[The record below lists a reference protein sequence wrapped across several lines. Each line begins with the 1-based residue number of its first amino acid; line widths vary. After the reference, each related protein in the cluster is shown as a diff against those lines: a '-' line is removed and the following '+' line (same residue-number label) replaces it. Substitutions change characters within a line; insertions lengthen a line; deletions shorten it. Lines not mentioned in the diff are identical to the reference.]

1 MFNESTHYLL
11 NYRKEFFMKKLT
23 CFLLTAI
30 MFLSFTSYAFSA
42 RTNADKFIKDLGSS
56 DTEKIKI
63 AQEQLIL
70 LGKDGIPDLI
80 KALDNENTQIRG
92 YVAVTLGMMKAKDAV
107 DKLILSLKDS
117 SSSVRVSAI
126 WALGEIR
133 DDRAIKPV
141 EDIYKNSSGLEK
153 LSSTVT
159 LIHLGQPEKITVLIE
174 FLMNENG
181 YVRRTAAN
189 ALGELRGEPQ
199 GDYEG
204 VKKLVDTMVNAGTV
218 EEDIKTA
225 GKMLL
230 DKKLRAL
237 YPLIETLNDSNEQK
251 RAVAALYLARLDNEV
266 SIIPLGITLKKD
278 TSSYVRSTVADA
290 LKKMNDARALPYLKD
305 ALKKESDGK
314 ARTAIEEAIKK
325 IKK

>member
-1 MFNESTHYLL
+1 
-11 NYRKEFFMKKLT
+11 MKKLT

-30 MFLSFTSYAFSA
+30 MFLSFTSDAFSA

-70 LGKDGIPDLI
+70 LGKDGIADLI

-133 DDRAIKPV
+133 DDRAIKPI

-153 LSSTVT
+153 LSSTVS

-204 VKKLVDTMVNAGTV
+204 VKKLLDTMVNPGTA
-218 EEDIKTA
+218 EGDIKTA
-225 GKMLL
+225 GKMLI

-251 RAVAALYLARLDNEV
+251 RAVAAVYLAQLDNEV

-278 TSSYVRSTVADA
+278 TSPYVRSTVAES
-290 LKKMNDARALPYLKD
+290 LKKINDARALPYLKD
-305 ALKKESDGK
+305 ALKKETDGK
-314 ARTAIEEAIKK
+314 AKASIEEAIKK

>member
-1 MFNESTHYLL
+1 
-11 NYRKEFFMKKLT
+11 MKRLT
-23 CFLLTAI
+23 YFLLTVI
-30 MFLSFTSYAFSA
+30 IFLSFTSNAFSA

-70 LGKDGIPDLI
+70 LGKDGIPELI
-80 KALDNENTQIRG
+80 KALDNENAQIRG

-107 DKLILSLKDS
+107 DKLVLTLKDS
-117 SSSVRVSAI
+117 SSSVRISAI

-153 LSSTVT
+153 LSSTVS

-189 ALGELRGEPQ
+189 ALGELRGEPR

-204 VKKLVDTMVNAGTV
+204 VKKLVDTMVKAGTV

-225 GKMLL
+225 GKMLI

-278 TSSYVRSTVADA
+278 SSPYVRSTIAES
-290 LKKMNDARALPYLKD
+290 LKKINDARALPYLKD

-314 ARTAIEEAIKK
+314 VRAAIEEAIKK

>member
-1 MFNESTHYLL
+1 
-11 NYRKEFFMKKLT
+11 MKKLT
-23 CFLLTAI
+23 YFLLTAI
-30 MFLSFTSYAFSA
+30 MLITFTSDAFSA

-56 DTEKIKI
+56 DVEKIKI

-70 LGKDGIPDLI
+70 LGKDGIPDLL
-80 KALDNENTQIRG
+80 KALENENTQIRG

-107 DKLILSLKDS
+107 DQLILSLKDS

-153 LSSTVT
+153 LSSAVS

-199 GDYEG
+199 GDYDG
-204 VKKLVDTMVNAGTV
+204 VKKLVDTMVKPGTG

-230 DKKLRAL
+230 EKKLRAL
-237 YPLIETLNDSNEQK
+237 YPLIELLNDSNEEK
-251 RAVAALYLARLDNEV
+251 RAVAALYLGQLDNEI
-266 SIIPLGITLKKD
+266 SIIPIGITLKRD
-278 TSSYVRSTVADA
+278 ISPYVRSGAAQA
-290 LKKMNDARALPYLKD
+290 LKKINDARALPYLKD
-305 ALKKESDGK
+305 ALKKETDGK
-314 ARTAIEEAIKK
+314 AKAAIEDAIKK

>member
-1 MFNESTHYLL
+1 
-11 NYRKEFFMKKLT
+11 MKKLT
-23 CFLLTAI
+23 YFLLTAI
-30 MFLSFTSYAFSA
+30 LLLSFTSKAFSA

-56 DTEKIKI
+56 DIEKIKI

-70 LGKDGIPDLI
+70 LGKDGLPDLI

-107 DKLILSLKDS
+107 DKLILSLKDP

-133 DDRAIKPV
+133 DDRAIKPL
-141 EDIYKNSSGLEK
+141 EETYKNSSGLEK
-153 LSSTVT
+153 LSSTVS

-199 GDYEG
+199 GDYEEVG
-204 VKKLVDTMVNAGTV
+204 KLVNTMIHPGTGD
-218 EEDIKTA
+218 EDINTA
-225 GKMLL
+225 GKMLIE
-230 DKKLRAL
+230 KKLRAL

-251 RAVAALYLARLDNEV
+251 RELAAVYLGQLDNEV

-278 TSSYVRSTVADA
+278 MSPYVRSSVAGA
-290 LKKMNDARALPYLKD
+290 LKKINDVRAIPYLKD
-305 ALKKESDGK
+305 ALKKETDGK
-314 ARTAIEEAIKK
+314 VKASIEDAIKK